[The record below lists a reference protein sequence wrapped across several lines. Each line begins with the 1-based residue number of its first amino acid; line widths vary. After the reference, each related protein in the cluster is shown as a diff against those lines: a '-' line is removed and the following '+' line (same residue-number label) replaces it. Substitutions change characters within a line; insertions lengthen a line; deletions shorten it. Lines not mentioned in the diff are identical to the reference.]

1 MITLLHWLFLPHLTV
16 PLECEIAERC
26 RRMGRVRRMR
36 LEANPHPRLDSAQGQ
51 VLGAWAQAA
60 AVATAT
66 AAERNGRSNG

>member
-36 LEANPHPRLDSAQGQ
+36 LDTNPHLFYPDREEIFKLRPMSDSEA
-51 VLGAWAQAA
+51 
-60 AVATAT
+60 
-66 AAERNGRSNG
+66 GR